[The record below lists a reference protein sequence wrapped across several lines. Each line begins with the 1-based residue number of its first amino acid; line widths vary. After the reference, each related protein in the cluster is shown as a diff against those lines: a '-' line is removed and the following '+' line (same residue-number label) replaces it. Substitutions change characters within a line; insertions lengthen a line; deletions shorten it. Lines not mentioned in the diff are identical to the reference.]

1 MTYSVLGIVRCGCWD
16 YWIPLFG
23 MLYEMIMRVCY
34 KGVLLRYI
42 FGWFTW
48 VTYRESV
55 AFRCGCW
62 NYLFHLFGVLC
73 MTVMRAYYK
82 GGLCG
87 YVIGYVIWVMN
98 TCSVCGC
105 VDFIVRIGFCTQI

>member
-1 MTYSVLGIVRCGCWD
+1 MGG
-16 YWIPLFG
+16 
-23 MLYEMIMRVCY
+23 LY
-34 KGVLLRYI
+34 
-42 FGWFTW
+42 GWFIW
-48 VTYRESV
+48 VTYRGSV

-73 MTVMRAYYK
+73 MTVMRVYYK

-87 YVIGYVIWVMN
+87 YVIGYGIWVMN

-105 VDFIVRIGFCTQI
+105 VDFIV

>member
-23 MLYEMIMRVCY
+23 VLYEMIMRVCY

-42 FGWFTW
+42 FGWFIW
-48 VTYRESV
+48 VTYRGSV

-73 MTVMRAYYK
+73 MTVMRVYYK

-87 YVIGYVIWVMN
+87 YVIGYVI
-98 TCSVCGC
+98 
-105 VDFIVRIGFCTQI
+105 